1 MHDIFFSCCISGTQI
16 FGERPCF
23 AGALPCKPV
32 HFYGRDEH
40 LNEIVHTLS
49 ESNGKRLVVI
59 TGLPGFGKSCL
70 AQKIGHAMVEK
81 NFQVIFLC
89 LREIRS
95 VWKMCENILMSLR
108 VSVCPSLTSKQS
120 ELALCHLRS
129 LTTRTILIL
138 DNAEDLLAI
147 REEMNKF
154 NRFVKE
160 LASYAVQVKCVITSR
175 EMCSTSCQVP
185 VKLVRLLSLET
196 GASATLLQAKVKDN
210 TGLQLGDEEAKTIA
224 DLCLNVPL
232 ILHAAAAYIE
242 NVGGPQ
248 ALIEVLRRHFAPLEL
263 ANKEALSPDLQ
274 MKTFLYDCLQ
284 QLGPELEKA
293 LISLAVFPAAF
304 HREQVSIV
312 FDGQQADLL
321 IQDDI
326 LLQLGK
332 KSLVHRNVETNEY
345 FVHRVIQLC
354 CEEKAKKDEN
364 LHVCYNEA
372 REKFVQHYLG
382 LVLELHRN
390 FLCKDVLKETIC
402 RYWREEQ
409 HIIQAIVWALKS
421 GSSLSTSCVQVL
433 NNAVVFLAKVMKR
446 QDFEDIYHAVIAA
459 FKGDAQVM
467 ADCLTCV
474 GIKLL
479 YCCECHR
486 PCSVV
491 SETSYSV
498 LQKALELY
506 RQMNV
511 KDGELLA
518 QCYSKIARCMA
529 KNGTPTKALEL
540 SERALQMREKMREKE
555 PFKYAACCQD
565 RAGKAK
571 EHGLKGILGTRDL
584 TEIL

>member
-1 MHDIFFSCCISGTQI
+1 
-16 FGERPCF
+16 
-23 AGALPCKPV
+23 
-32 HFYGRDEH
+32 
-40 LNEIVHTLS
+40 
-49 ESNGKRLVVI
+49 
-59 TGLPGFGKSCL
+59 
-70 AQKIGHAMVEK
+70 MVEK

-120 ELALCHLRS
+120 ELALCHLRT

-248 ALIEVLRRHFAPLEL
+248 ALIEVLRRHSAPLEL
-263 ANKEALSPDLQ
+263 ANNEALASDLQ
-274 MKTFLYDCLQ
+274 MKTLLYDCLQ
-284 QLGPELEKA
+284 QLGPEVEKA

-304 HREQVSIV
+304 LREQVSIV
-312 FDGQQADLL
+312 FDSQQAELL
-321 IQDDI
+321 IQLDNI
-326 LLQLGK
+326 LLQLVK
-332 KSLVHRNVETNEY
+332 KSLVHRDVKTNEY

-364 LHVCYNEA
+364 LNVCYNEA
-372 REKFVQHYLG
+372 RERFVQHYLG
-382 LVLELHRN
+382 LVSELHRN

-409 HIIQAIVWALKS
+409 HIIQAMFWALQS

-446 QDFEDIYHAVIAA
+446 QDFEDIHHAVIAA
-459 FKGDAQVM
+459 FKGDTQVM

-474 GIKLL
+474 GIKLI

-486 PCSVV
+486 TCSVV
-491 SETSYSV
+491 SETSYNV

-506 RQMNV
+506 GQINV

-540 SERALQMREKMREKE
+540 SEQALQMREKMREKE

>member
-1 MHDIFFSCCISGTQI
+1 
-16 FGERPCF
+16 
-23 AGALPCKPV
+23 
-32 HFYGRDEH
+32 
-40 LNEIVHTLS
+40 
-49 ESNGKRLVVI
+49 
-59 TGLPGFGKSCL
+59 
-70 AQKIGHAMVEK
+70 MVEK
-81 NFQVIFLC
+81 DFQVVFLC
-89 LREIRS
+89 LREIKS
-95 VWKMCENILMSLR
+95 VWKMCDNILMSLKAN
-108 VSVCPSLTSKQS
+108 VCPGLGSKHCQLALRHLQSLT
-120 ELALCHLRS
+120 E
-129 LTTRTILIL
+129 RTILIL
-138 DNAEDLLAI
+138 DNAEDLRNI
-147 REEMNKF
+147 PEEEKEF
-154 NRFVKE
+154 HRFVNH
-160 LASYAVQVKCVITSR
+160 LASYALKVKCVITSR
-175 EMCSTSCQVP
+175 ESCSTPCQVP
-185 VKLVRLLSLET
+185 VESVRLVALET
-196 GASATLLQAKVKDN
+196 EAAAKLLQAKVKYN
-210 TGLQLGDEEAKTIA
+210 TRLELGDEEAKTIA
-224 DLCLNVPL
+224 NLCLNVPL

-242 NVGGPQ
+242 NIGGAQ
-248 ALIEVLRRHFAPLEL
+248 DLIGVLGRHSAPLEL
-263 ANKEALSPDLQ
+263 ANNEALSPDLQ
-274 MKTFLYDCLQ
+274 MKTLLYDCLQ
-284 QLGPELEKA
+284 RLGPEVEKA

-304 HREQVSIV
+304 HRKQVSIV
-312 FDGQQADLL
+312 FDSQQAELL
-321 IQDDI
+321 IQLDNI
-326 LLQLGK
+326 LLQLVK
-332 KSLVHRNVETNEY
+332 KSLIHRDVKTNEY

-372 REKFVQHYLG
+372 RDRFVQHYLE
-382 LVLELHRN
+382 LVSELHRN

-409 HIIQAIVWALKS
+409 HIIQAIVWALQS

-459 FKGDAQVM
+459 FKGDTQVM

-474 GIKLL
+474 GIKLI

-486 PCSVV
+486 TCSVV
-491 SETSYSV
+491 SETSYNV

-506 RQMNV
+506 GQINV

-540 SERALQMREKMREKE
+540 SEQALQMREKMREKE
-555 PFKYAACCQD
+555 PFKYAACCHD

>member
-1 MHDIFFSCCISGTQI
+1 
-16 FGERPCF
+16 
-23 AGALPCKPV
+23 
-32 HFYGRDEH
+32 
-40 LNEIVHTLS
+40 
-49 ESNGKRLVVI
+49 
-59 TGLPGFGKSCL
+59 
-70 AQKIGHAMVEK
+70 MVEK

-120 ELALCHLRS
+120 ELALRHLRS
-129 LTTRTILIL
+129 LKTRTILIL

-185 VKLVRLLSLET
+185 VKLVRLVSLET
-196 GASATLLQAKVKDN
+196 GAAAKLLQAKVKDN

-332 KSLVHRNVETNEY
+332 KIT
-345 FVHRVIQLC
+345 
-354 CEEKAKKDEN
+354 
-364 LHVCYNEA
+364 
-372 REKFVQHYLG
+372 
-382 LVLELHRN
+382 
-390 FLCKDVLKETIC
+390 
-402 RYWREEQ
+402 
-409 HIIQAIVWALKS
+409 
-421 GSSLSTSCVQVL
+421 
-433 NNAVVFLAKVMKR
+433 
-446 QDFEDIYHAVIAA
+446 
-459 FKGDAQVM
+459 
-467 ADCLTCV
+467 
-474 GIKLL
+474 
-479 YCCECHR
+479 
-486 PCSVV
+486 
-491 SETSYSV
+491 YS
-498 LQKALELY
+498 
-506 RQMNV
+506 
-511 KDGELLA
+511 
-518 QCYSKIARCMA
+518 
-529 KNGTPTKALEL
+529 
-540 SERALQMREKMREKE
+540 
-555 PFKYAACCQD
+555 
-565 RAGKAK
+565 
-571 EHGLKGILGTRDL
+571 
-584 TEIL
+584 

>member
-1 MHDIFFSCCISGTQI
+1 MHDIFSCCISGTQI

-23 AGALPCKPV
+23 AGTLPCKPV

-40 LNEIVHTLS
+40 LNEIVDTLS

-70 AQKIGHAMVEK
+70 AQKIGHAMAEK
-81 NFQVIFLC
+81 KFQVIFLC

-108 VSVCPSLTSKQS
+108 VSMCPSLTSKQS
-120 ELALCHLRS
+120 ELALRHLRS

-175 EMCSTSCQVP
+175 EICSTSCQVP
-185 VKLVRLLSLET
+185 VKLVKLLSLET
-196 GASATLLQAKVKDN
+196 VAAAKLLQAKVEDN

-224 DLCLNVPL
+224 NLCLNVPL

-248 ALIEVLRRHFAPLEL
+248 ALIEVLRRHSAPLEL

-326 LLQLGK
+326 LLKLGK

-364 LHVCYNEA
+364 LYVCYNEA
-372 REKFVQHYLG
+372 RERFVQHYLR
-382 LVLELHRN
+382 LVSELHRN

-409 HIIQAIVWALKS
+409 HIIQAIVWALQS

-474 GIKLL
+474 GIKLI

-486 PCSVV
+486 TCSVV
-491 SETSYSV
+491 SETSYNV

-529 KNGTPTKALEL
+529 KNGTRTKALEL
-540 SERALQMREKMREKE
+540 SEQALQMREKMREKE
-555 PFKYAACCQD
+555 PFKYAACCHD
-565 RAGKAK
+565 RAGKAN
-571 EHGLKGILGTRDL
+571 EQGLKGILGTRDL